1 MGLTPIQ
8 YGPWKGS
15 RSDHGKRFL
24 TIANQVFHEKMGSIW
39 FIGILVLGTFLV
51 HGLSLLFLSITPHLS
66 LTAGM
71 MLDQF
76 EAVLFYIFA
85 LILVSMV
92 CSDLIAEDLRA
103 NSLVLYLSRALRA
116 DDYLLGKALGALM
129 VLAIFTLLMPLVLA
143 LAVLATQSGTDYL
156 SSTVVVGETVLAG
169 AWTMLFL
176 LPVGLML
183 SSLTSRK
190 TYAAVGTFMTFFL
203 LEIMGGFFTR
213 FDPSW
218 QVLAPRTVL
227 VGSYDILFGRT
238 LPSAIDP
245 VLLLLMAAVLT
256 VPPLLIAYWRVYNKG
271 VGK

>member
-8 YGPWKGS
+8 YGSWKGS
-15 RSDHGKRFL
+15 RSEHGQRFL
-24 TIANQVFHEKMGSIW
+24 TIANQVFHEKLSSTW

-51 HGLSLLFLSITPHLS
+51 HGLSMLFLSTMPHLS

-76 EAVLFYIFA
+76 GGVLFYIFA

-129 VLAIFTLLMPLVLA
+129 VLSIFTLFMPMALA
-143 LAVLATQSGTDYL
+143 LAVLVTQSGDDYL
-156 SSTVVVGETVLAG
+156 SSTVVVGQTVLAG

-183 SSLTSRK
+183 SSLTSPEDLRR
-190 TYAAVGTFMTFFL
+190 
-203 LEIMGGFFTR
+203 GGH
-213 FDPSW
+213 
-218 QVLAPRTVL
+218 LH
-227 VGSYDILFGRT
+227 DILSLGDPGEHLLPVRSELAGAGPPYRAGSLLRCHVRANAVVRHRSSAPLAHGRDVDR
-238 LPSAIDP
+238 PAPADR
-245 VLLLLMAAVLT
+245 LLAD
-256 VPPLLIAYWRVYNKG
+256 I
-271 VGK
+271 